1 MLRKIL
7 LLTAMFGF
15 AGPLSAANFLCSGF
29 EVAHPYY
36 YSEAALSDFKPTEDW
51 QTKPFMVKNFPEN
64 PVWHRGDQKFP
75 MRKVVSSSIPFQ
87 GDLYI
92 IQLGRFYLQW
102 EFIKDVMTEKDKIY
116 YYVTTAMTYESECEE
131 LVD

>member
-1 MLRKIL
+1 MLRKIV
-7 LLTAMFGF
+7 LLTAMSGF

-29 EVAHPYY
+29 EIANPFL
-36 YSEAALSDFKPTEDW
+36 YSEAALSDEKPTDW

-75 MRKVVSSSIPFQ
+75 LQKVWSSSVPFQ

-92 IQLGRFYLQW
+92 IQLGRFYLMW
-102 EFIKDVMTEKDKIY
+102 EFKKDLMTERDKIY
-116 YYVTTAMTYESECEE
+116 YYVTPTISYVSEC
-131 LVD
+131 DPITD